1 MYNSKLY
8 QILSFLASTTT
19 GCIST
24 SAFASLLGISIGI
37 TIPAMVLKIYA
48 IAAEI
53 KKYNSIIKKRKKK
66 HDKIVLLAKSK
77 INGVEML
84 IFMASINSFTSHD

>member
-1 MYNSKLY
+1 MDETRNYFLKETEQNELINKNHKKLCTT
-8 QILSFLASTTT
+8 LSYIKYFFLASTTT

-37 TIPAMVLKIYA
+37 TIPAMALKIYA

-53 KKYNSIIKKRKKK
+53 KKYNSIIKKRKRSMIK
-66 HDKIVLLAKSK
+66 
-77 INGVEML
+77 
-84 IFMASINSFTSHD
+84 

>member
-37 TIPAMVLKIYA
+37 TIPAMALKVYA
-48 IAAEI
+48 TAAET
-53 KKYNSIIKKRKKK
+53 KKYNSIIKKRKRSRIKYYCYQN
-66 HDKIVLLAKSK
+66 L
-77 INGVEML
+77 N
-84 IFMASINSFTSHD
+84 

>member
-1 MYNSKLY
+1 MHNSKLY
-8 QILSFLASTTT
+8 QTLSFLASATT

-37 TIPAMVLKIYA
+37 TIPAMALKIYG

-53 KKYNSIIKKRKKK
+53 KKYNSIIKKRKRSMIK
-66 HDKIVLLAKSK
+66 
-77 INGVEML
+77 
-84 IFMASINSFTSHD
+84 